1 MEVFTLYLS
10 KQPEN
15 GCVSVSISGIILDE
29 TGGLGARLCVSY
41 TVARPGRWQPQL
53 GIIPILN
60 LPDLFSKI
68 PVS

>member
-29 TGGLGARLCVSY
+29 TGGLGAHLCVSY
-41 TVARPGRWQPQL
+41 TVARPGKWQPQL
-53 GIIPILN
+53 AIIPILN
-60 LPDLFSKI
+60 LPDLLSKI

>member
-29 TGGLGARLCVSY
+29 TGGLGAHLCVSY
-41 TVARPGRWQPQL
+41 TVARPG
-53 GIIPILN
+53 
-60 LPDLFSKI
+60 K
-68 PVS
+68 